1 MQKRALILDL
11 DNTIFPVSSI
21 GDTLFAPL
29 FDLIKA
35 DEHADAKFD
44 EIRKQVMRRPF
55 QRVAEDFHFSKALT
69 DKGIEILKGVSYTG
83 RIEPFPDYSIIR
95 KLTIDKFLVTTGFTK
110 MQQSK
115 VDAMQLQRDF
125 KEIYIIDPVNT
136 DKVKKDV
143 FAEIIER
150 YNYDKSEV
158 IVVGDDLYSEI
169 KAAQD
174 LGIDAVL
181 YDKLGLYKNEKSVIR
196 ITDFAEL
203 AARF

>member
-1 MQKRALILDL
+1 
-11 DNTIFPVSSI
+11 
-21 GDTLFAPL
+21 
-29 FDLIKA
+29 
-35 DEHADAKFD
+35 
-44 EIRKQVMRRPF
+44 
-55 QRVAEDFHFSKALT
+55 
-69 DKGIEILKGVSYTG
+69 
-83 RIEPFPDYSIIR
+83 
-95 KLTIDKFLVTTGFTK
+95 